1 MTVISA
7 VLPSLERPAGCL
19 RALDSL
25 RATTAGHDI
34 EIVVVLDEPDTAS
47 QTAIEARDDV
57 RALVVSAEYRG
68 WPGRKFCQGYRA
80 CRLASDLILT
90 VADDVEF
97 LPGWL
102 EPALALV
109 EDHAVVGLYDGQ
121 PRAVGIL
128 SLIQR
133 TWIEQ
138 EQDGYLCYPWYRV
151 WFGEVERA
159 LRARGV
165 GQYALSK
172 RSLINHYH
180 PGIGKGPDDA
190 IYRLA
195 SNWHV
200 QDEATFCRRR
210 AAGWPIDEPALEG
223 PPC

>member
-1 MTVISA
+1 VISA
-7 VLPSLERPAGCL
+7 VLPSLDRTAGCL
-19 RALDSL
+19 RAIDSL

-34 EIVVVLDEPDTAS
+34 EIVVVLDAPDVAS
-47 QTAIEARDDV
+47 QAALAGRADV
-57 RALVVSAEYRG
+57 QALVVGAEYRG
-68 WPGRKFCQGYRA
+68 WPGRKYNAGYRR
-80 CRLASDLILT
+80 CRPESDLLLT

-102 EPALALV
+102 EPALALS
-109 EDHAVVGLYDGQ
+109 ESNAVVGLYDGQ

-133 TWIEQ
+133 TWIEN

-159 LRARGV
+159 LRADQV
-165 GQYALSK
+165 WQYALSK
-172 RSLINHYH
+172 RSRIEHYH

-190 IYRLA
+190 IYALA

-200 QDEATFCRRR
+200 QDEETFRRRR
-210 AAGWPIDEPALEG
+210 AAGWPADEPALEG
-223 PPC
+223 PC